1 MTCVAIYAKMRC
13 GTMQSGHHTIIE
25 GVATPAP
32 ATPPREIAFLA
43 AYGAPLEA
51 LARAGEIAAA
61 IGVSPDMALLGE
73 GLAQEEFF
81 YRALADRLGAP
92 FHVGGAPLDNTASP
106 ARAVNAGLVYLSPLA
121 APYRAIAAPR
131 GEALRLLIDLADD
144 GRSPLS
150 LAITSPRRLGALM
163 RVERGQEIATRA
175 AMQLER
181 LDPAFTARGE
191 MWPAQTVAAAAFGLG
206 MIGLAFAQPTVER
219 AVLSLLLWSLFSAT
233 IFLRIACAI
242 AADASRPSPPLRDA
256 DLPVYTVIVAMYREG
271 AVIPKL
277 VAALNAIDYPKA
289 KLDIKLVIEAGD
301 NETLSAILAE
311 RLPPRFDVV
320 IAPPGQPRTKP
331 RALNVALDVARG
343 ELVCVY
349 DAEDEPAP
357 DQLRRAAARFAE
369 NPTLDAL
376 QGRLTIANWRDCWLS
391 FMFAV
396 EYAALFELINPG
408 LSALGLPVALGGTTN
423 HFRAASL
430 RRVGGWDAWNVT
442 EDADLG
448 LRLARFGGRVGALDS
463 ETVEEAPNEFA
474 NWFRQRSRWQKG
486 WMQTMIVHTRQPRRY
501 FRELGVKKG
510 VAGLTLIAGTVMT
523 GLFGPFFLMEAIWR
537 GVSETMAEAPV
548 SRLADVYTYILTL
561 TGIQALI
568 LPALVGMRRRGMR
581 EYGRALLYM
590 PLYYLLVSAATW
602 MALYELIVRPF
613 YWHKTAHGRPKAA
626 ARLAAPRPL
635 DLGH

>member
-1 MTCVAIYAKMRC
+1 
-13 GTMQSGHHTIIE
+13 MQGEHHTIIE
-25 GVATPAP
+25 RFAA
-32 ATPPREIAFLA
+32 PPREIAFLA
-43 AYGAPLEA
+43 AYGAPVESLV
-51 LARAGEIAAA
+51 RAGEIARE

-73 GLAQEEFF
+73 GLTQEEFF

-106 ARAVNAGLVYLSPLA
+106 ARAVNAGLVYLGRLA

-131 GEALRLLIDLADD
+131 GEALRLLIDMADE
-144 GRSPLS
+144 GRSPS
-150 LAITSPRRLGALM
+150 GLAITSPRRLGALV
-163 RVERGQEIATRA
+163 RVERGQEIAARA
-175 AMQLER
+175 ATHLER
-181 LDPAFTARGE
+181 LDPAYSARGE
-191 MWPAQTVAAAAFGLG
+191 MRPSQTIAAAGFGLA
-206 MIGLAFAQPTVER
+206 MIALAFAAPALER
-219 AVLSLLLWSLFSAT
+219 AVTSLLLWLLFSAT

-242 AADASRPSPPLRDA
+242 AADASRPSPPLADA

-277 VAALNAIDYPKA
+277 VAALNAFDYPKA

-301 NETLSAILAE
+301 EETLSAIIAE

-320 IAPPGQPRTKP
+320 IAPPGKPRTKP

-343 ELVCVY
+343 GLVCVY

-369 NPTLDAL
+369 DRTLDGL
-376 QGRLTIANWRDCWLS
+376 QGKLTIANWRDCWLS

-396 EYAALFELINPG
+396 EYAALFELVNPG
-408 LSALGLPVALGGTTN
+408 LSALDLPVALGGTTN
-423 HFRAASL
+423 HFRTDSL

-448 LRLARFGGRVGALDS
+448 LRMARFGLRVGALDS

-486 WMQTMIVHTRQPRRY
+486 WMQTMIVHSREPRRY
-501 FRELGVKKG
+501 FRELGFKKG

-523 GLFGPFFLMEAIWR
+523 GLFGPFFLTEAIWR
-537 GVSETMAEAPV
+537 GFDETMAEAPI

-561 TGIQALI
+561 TGIQAVI
-568 LPALVGMRRRGMR
+568 LPALVAMRRRGMR
-581 EYGRALLYM
+581 DYGRALLYM

-602 MALYELIVRPF
+602 VALYELIVRPF
-613 YWHKTAHGRPKAA
+613 HWHKTAHGRPKAA
-626 ARLAAPRPL
+626 AQLPGPGS
-635 DLGH
+635 LGLGR